1 MVVAIAVLA
10 DFALNLTTQLFDR
23 RLTNNLLIMYC
34 KKVRRFSSL
43 AAKKPLGNKPHA
55 LTKKEVDFLITM
67 VNDEMEELKEA
78 KDIGEQADALVDA
91 IYYLLDG
98 AAKKGINLD
107 PIFSIVHKNNLTKV
121 KNKKVVHSQE
131 GKVLKPKDW
140 KDPSILIKN
149 EIKRQIKEGAF
160 SSPTTTSTTAA
171 AASASAAAITSA
183 AAATSR
189 TSNNSSPKKSS
200 SATN

>member
-1 MVVAIAVLA
+1 
-10 DFALNLTTQLFDR
+10 
-23 RLTNNLLIMYC
+23 MYC

-55 LTKKEVDFLITM
+55 LTKQEVDFLITM

-140 KDPSILIKN
+140 KDPSVLIKN

-160 SSPTTTSTTAA
+160 SSPTTTSTVA
-171 AASASAAAITSA
+171 SA

>member
-1 MVVAIAVLA
+1 
-10 DFALNLTTQLFDR
+10 
-23 RLTNNLLIMYC
+23 MYC

-78 KDIGEQADALVDA
+78 KDVGEQADALVDA

-140 KDPSILIKN
+140 KDPSVLIKN

-160 SSPTTTSTTAA
+160 SSPTTSTV
-171 AASASAAAITSA
+171 ASAAATSA

>member
-1 MVVAIAVLA
+1 
-10 DFALNLTTQLFDR
+10 
-23 RLTNNLLIMYC
+23 MYC

-55 LTKKEVDFLITM
+55 LTKEEVDFLITM

-140 KDPSILIKN
+140 KDPSVLIKN

-160 SSPTTTSTTAA
+160 SNSTV
-171 AASASAAAITSA
+171 AASASSTVAATTSSA
-183 AAATSR
+183 AAATSSNPGAASR

>member
-1 MVVAIAVLA
+1 
-10 DFALNLTTQLFDR
+10 
-23 RLTNNLLIMYC
+23 MYC

-55 LTKKEVDFLITM
+55 LTKQEVDFLITM

-78 KDIGEQADALVDA
+78 KDVGEQADALVDA

-160 SSPTTTSTTAA
+160 SS
-171 AASASAAAITSA
+171 SAAATATTSST
-183 AAATSR
+183 AATSR